1 MVEDNI
7 IERTLVHY
15 FTTAAAAVL
24 KNELEHV
31 QKKRDTREMVNVYT
45 LNRQWSEINALLK
58 NFYSLFASLKSSGI
72 LKLHSHIWMFAHLR
86 ILFSLVEVFQ
96 PWKLENLPL
105 HVDVKWAS
113 FSNLFPILIW
123 MSVPPT
129 AFQNNSDEMSS
140 STSTRNEQAQR
151 ALLYIYL
158 NFHRVHAFCR
168 ARSLSFH
175 IKNPPYHP
183 SLHSALMPCIHLNR
197 QHSTQRMWVYF

>member
-58 NFYSLFASLKSSGI
+58 NFYSLFASLKSSWI
-72 LKLHSHIWMFAHLR
+72 LKLRSHIWMFAHLR
-86 ILFSLVEVFQ
+86 ILFSLVEVIQ

-113 FSNLFPILIW
+113 SSNLFPILIW
-123 MSVPPT
+123 MSVIPT

-158 NFHRVHAFCR
+158 NFHRVHEFCR
-168 ARSLSFH
+168 ARSLFFH
-175 IKNPPYHP
+175 I
-183 SLHSALMPCIHLNR
+183 
-197 QHSTQRMWVYF
+197 